1 MVARSILLAGCLL
14 LGLVALFPAR
24 RERVHG
30 NPAEEGRARLS
41 TREEPDIPRV
51 FLFAVVPDRIHAYQ
65 VHSDRDGHRM
75 LTEID
80 TGRLLAEA
88 LLILAATGMCLA
100 VVPRPKQPP
109 AEQHAAA
116 KRPRE

>member
-1 MVARSILLAGCLL
+1 MESDWSSGPGKRGRGEGTRSRIMLARGILLAGCLL

-30 NPAEEGRARLS
+30 NPAEDGKARLS
-41 TREEPDIPRV
+41 TREAPDLPRV
-51 FLFAVVPDRIHAYQ
+51 FLFAVVSDRIPAYQ
-65 VHSDRDGHRM
+65 VHGERDGHRI

-88 LLILAATGMCLA
+88 LLIVAATG
-100 VVPRPKQPP
+100 
-109 AEQHAAA
+109 
-116 KRPRE
+116 